1 MMKIIKWLFTTN
13 KTFLHLD
20 KNWGVLFRLMIENK
34 IGSTKFPVGL
44 VVLHQTQ

>member
-34 IGSTKFPVGL
+34 IYILKY
-44 VVLHQTQ
+44 